1 MEVNCINTH
10 PHSIVRRGGRAA
22 EGSCLLSSCRD
33 KTLPGVRIPPSP
45 PVRHFARAGF
55 LFLLMKR
62 VFFCGVASKARSGGA
77 GFLSWGFAQR
87 MFELSPKNTAKLD
100 ILKNRGWVP
109 RRKAPRH
116 LFINTRSHIHSTLTL
131 SFSFL
136 NSFTS
141 NAVNT
146 VNVVKQSISFHPL
159 SKVKV

>member
-62 VFFCGVASKARSGGA
+62 VFFCGVASKARSGG
-77 GFLSWGFAQR
+77 GGVLFLGVCSRKVGPCAK
-87 MFELSPKNTAKLD
+87 KNAK
-100 ILKNRGWVP
+100 V
-109 RRKAPRH
+109 
-116 LFINTRSHIHSTLTL
+116 
-131 SFSFL
+131 
-136 NSFTS
+136 
-141 NAVNT
+141 
-146 VNVVKQSISFHPL
+146 
-159 SKVKV
+159 